1 MGAVAW
7 VQILWENRILPLPK
21 GSFESRRLAARPKPP
36 LTPLREHTVP
46 LVVQISNR
54 LSFKP
59 TWLTLKLLNGV
70 AGMWW
75 VAELQHCRV
84 YRVKEN
90 IQTTGRVRTSKSH
103 QGRGG
108 SSAGSFVPKL
118 LPGSI

>member
-1 MGAVAW
+1 MGSYGKTAFPHFLGV
-7 VQILWENRILPLPK
+7 PLRAGGWQP
-21 GSFESRRLAARPKPP
+21 RPKPL
-36 LTPLREHTVP
+36 LTPPREHAVP

-70 AGMWW
+70 AGLWW
-75 VAELQHCRV
+75 VAELRHCRV

-90 IQTTGRVRTSKSH
+90 IQTTGRVRTAKSH